1 MSWLGMADK
10 HRWCVRDEKEVRTKP
25 EKSRVKQKGQ
35 MYFYSSLL
43 ALPYDTLP
51 LHLTS

>member
-1 MSWLGMADK
+1 MSWLGVVDK

-35 MYFYSSLL
+35 MYFYSFFL
-43 ALPYDTLP
+43 ALPYIPSPYT
-51 LHLTS
+51 

>member
-25 EKSRVKQKGQ
+25 EESRVKQTGQ
-35 MYFYSSLL
+35 MHFYSSFL
-43 ALPYDTLP
+43 ALPYIPSPYT
-51 LHLTS
+51 